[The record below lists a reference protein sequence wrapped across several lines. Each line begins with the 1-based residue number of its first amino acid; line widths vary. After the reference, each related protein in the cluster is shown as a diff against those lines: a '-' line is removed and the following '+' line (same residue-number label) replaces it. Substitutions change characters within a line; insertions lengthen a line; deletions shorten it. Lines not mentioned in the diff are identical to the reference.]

1 MLNLRIECQ
10 HHTIFLKCS
19 HHVHCTYC
27 LWRHIF
33 LIKQEVIV
41 DFLREACLNL
51 PNRKLLFC
59 NKKKLQKSWRMDSF
73 EQSNRK
79 VKIRFVSFP
88 IIYIPIHVVELLNW
102 CSIALISFVFLVNCV
117 CQFVT
122 SPCQRWVTSSNKS
135 NPSDEKLNKHK

>member
-1 MLNLRIECQ
+1 
-10 HHTIFLKCS
+10 
-19 HHVHCTYC
+19 
-27 LWRHIF
+27 
-33 LIKQEVIV
+33 
-41 DFLREACLNL
+41 
-51 PNRKLLFC
+51 
-59 NKKKLQKSWRMDSF
+59 MDSF

-122 SPCQRWVTSSNKS
+122 SPCQRYELQVTTNLIQEMKNLTNTNKV
-135 NPSDEKLNKHK
+135 NKIRAR